1 MEKATITEMK
11 NRFSAFLDKVKHG
24 NSVLITE
31 RGRPVARLESI
42 LATASN
48 DIEGRLMR
56 LERNGLV
63 RRAKCKPV
71 LHIILN
77 VKQLPALKENS
88 SLLEAVLAEREEN
101 R

>member
-11 NRFSAFLDKVKHG
+11 NRFSTFLDKVKHG
-24 NSVLITE
+24 ESVLITE
-31 RGRPVARLESI
+31 RGRPVARMESI
-42 LATASN
+42 LTTDSN
-48 DIEGRLMR
+48 DTEGRLMR

-63 RRAKCKPV
+63 RRAKCRTV
-71 LHIILN
+71 LHNILN
-77 VKQLPALKENS
+77 AKQLPTLKENS

>member
-11 NRFSAFLDKVKHG
+11 NRFSIFLDKVKHG
-24 NSVLITE
+24 ESVLITE
-31 RGRPVARLESI
+31 RGRPVARMESI
-42 LATASN
+42 LTTASD

-56 LERNGLV
+56 LERKGLV
-63 RRAKCKPV
+63 RRAKCRTV
-71 LHIILN
+71 LHNILN
-77 VKQLPALKENS
+77 VRQLPTLKENS